1 MKGLIFMQCVC
12 ARRKGFHVFSSD
24 LSILHGPCMPQF
36 LQPETLADVFE
47 ASANAYPD
55 HTCLIDGSQ
64 RLTYRQVNE
73 QADVMAHHLLAT
85 GAAPGDIIG
94 LWLARG
100 SRLLIAQLAITKAG
114 AAWLPFDADA
124 PAERVVVCLEDAA
137 ARGIISDQP
146 LRMPVMVADFT
157 HWQPA
162 QLSNPPQRALLSRQG
177 VLPSDPAYVIYTSG
191 STGKP
196 KGIVIRHENICPFLR
211 SENHVLGV
219 AHFDLVYQGFS
230 VAFDMSF
237 EEIWISWLVGASLWL
252 APKALVADP
261 VALPQALQGA
271 GVTVLHAVP
280 TLLALFADVPA
291 SLRIINM
298 GGEMCP
304 DALVARLNN
313 GHVRLF
319 NTYGPTEATVSATLE
334 QLALDR
340 TVTIGTPLPNYGL
353 AVVNEQLGLLPI
365 NEVGELCIFGPGVA
379 YGYLGR
385 PDLTAEK
392 FMPNPFSEQEG
403 NERLYRTGD
412 LARIL
417 PGGSIECLGRAD
429 DQVKI
434 RGFRVE
440 LGEIEAAL
448 SEQTGVATAAVL
460 VRQVGDLDHLVA
472 WVVAEPGGDKRLLS
486 AGALREIL
494 RTRLPD
500 YMIPTYFEF
509 VDQVPRLISG
519 KIDRKALAQ
528 TPLKNLHDAP
538 SEQSDQP
545 RTTAQQALFGV
556 LHSLFPGQPIRL
568 QADFFSDMGGHSLLA
583 ARLVSRIRALP
594 DYAGLTVQNV
604 YQSRTVEGIASCM
617 QQPDARHAG
626 QSQTSFTVS
635 PNNTWRRRLA
645 CGIAQF
651 ACVPFL
657 ITLSIMQWLAPFFTY
672 HNLTGEMYDNTWHAI
687 GMSFVVFVLVYL
699 LSFLLAILG
708 RQLLTA
714 GMKPGRYPLWGWT
727 FFRWWLSDR
736 LSNVAPL
743 YLIAGTRIYAAYLRC
758 MGARIG
764 SEVMLSSMTVRVPSL
779 LTIESG
785 ASIGADVHIE
795 NARVENGE
803 LVLGATLI
811 GRDAYVGSYCVL
823 EGNTAIAQEGRL
835 NGLSSLYDGQQ
846 IGRAEVWEG
855 SPSRRIATAYRS
867 GLPTRPS
874 PGAVRIAFEWL
885 FFCCG
890 SLFIALLFFTP
901 LFPTF
906 IFIDLVDPNFDYG
919 NFLLSGLKYFV
930 IAVPASFVLI
940 LFTALLS
947 ALVRWLA
954 LPKMQPGRYSVYSS
968 LYYRKWLINQI
979 QAASLHT
986 LHGVYATV
994 FASSWY
1000 RLLGARIGK
1009 NAEISTIMGAA
1020 PNMLTLGDDAFI
1032 ADAVMLGDDEV
1043 DGGWMT
1049 IRNTMIGHRSFI
1061 GNGAYVPDGT
1071 VVAPNVLIGVQT
1083 RAPDSAQMKPG
1094 DTWFGSPPI
1103 ILPAREMQS
1112 QFDERSTFRPT
1123 PARRAGRALVESLR
1137 IVLPMAFTICSGYLI
1152 VYDVV
1157 RYETMVSLVQSLPS
1171 LIRDGLLYGV
1181 GSFVLVVLLK
1191 WLLLGRYRP
1200 RSAPMWSLYVWVSE
1214 AVTNVYESM
1223 AVSNFL
1229 NYLRGTVFLPFLMR
1243 LLGVRIGK
1251 GVYLDTTDIT
1261 EFDCVQIGDHAELNG
1276 LSGPQTHLFE
1286 DRIMKIGQVQI
1297 GRGVNLRARSTVLYD
1312 ASIGQGA
1319 RIGPLSTVMKGESI
1333 AANTSWIG
1341 SPVQNWQ
1348 SHRADAQMDPA
1359 PVTEAQPVVPVQAM
1373 I

>member
-1 MKGLIFMQCVC
+1 M
-12 ARRKGFHVFSSD
+12 FSSE
-24 LSILHGPCMPQF
+24 LSIVRGPCVPQF
-36 LQPETLADVFE
+36 LQPEILPDIFE
-47 ASANAYPD
+47 ATAATYPE
-55 HTCLIDGSQ
+55 HTCLIDGFL
-64 RLTYRQVNE
+64 RLTYRQVN
-73 QADVMAHHLLAT
+73 QAADLMAHHLIAS
-85 GAAPGDIIG
+85 GVAPGDIIG
-94 LWLARG
+94 LWLPRG
-100 SRLLIAQLAITKAG
+100 SQLLIAQLAITKAG
-114 AAWLPFDADA
+114 AAWLPFDADT
-124 PAERVVVCLEDAA
+124 PIDRVVVCLQDAQ
-137 ARGIISDQP
+137 ARGIVCDHAADSLAISAQPFTVWQPGQLTLAAEGP
-146 LRMPVMVADFT
+146 LR
-157 HWQPA
+157 
-162 QLSNPPQRALLSRQG
+162 RRQG

-211 SENHVLGV
+211 SENEILGV

-237 EEIWISWLVGASLWL
+237 EEIWISWLAGASLWI
-252 APKALVADP
+252 APKLLVADP
-261 VALPQALQGA
+261 LALPTALQKA

-280 TLLALFADVPA
+280 TLLALFTEVPA

-304 DALVARLNN
+304 DALVAKLDNRRI
-313 GHVRLF
+313 RLF

-334 QLALDR
+334 QLAIDKP
-340 TVTIGTPLPNYGL
+340 VTIGTPLPNYGL
-353 AVVNEQLGLLPI
+353 AVINEERQLVPVG
-365 NEVGELCIFGPGVA
+365 EVGELCIFGPGVA
-379 YGYLGR
+379 HGYLGR

-392 FMPNPFSEQEG
+392 FLPNPFAEQDTEL
-403 NERLYRTGD
+403 RLYRTGD
-412 LARIL
+412 LARIQ
-417 PGGSIECLGRAD
+417 PGGVIECLGRVD

-448 SEQTGVATAAVL
+448 SEQAGVATAAVL
-460 VRQVGDLDHLVA
+460 VRKINEMDQLVA
-472 WVVAEPGGDKRLLS
+472 WIVTE
-486 AGALREIL
+486 AGSPHPLPAPATLRDIL
-494 RTRLPD
+494 KTRLPA
-500 YMIPTYFEF
+500 YMIPAYFEF
-509 VDQVPRLISG
+509 TESVPRLISG

-528 TPLKNLHDAP
+528 MPINKQADSSGQA
-538 SEQSDQP
+538 SDEP
-545 RTTAQQALFGV
+545 ENEAQETLFGV
-556 LHSLFPGQPIRL
+556 LKALFPGQGIRL
-568 QADFFSDMGGHSLLA
+568 DADLFSDMGGHSLLA
-583 ARLVSRIRALP
+583 ARLVSQIRNVP
-594 DYAGLTVQNV
+594 RYAGLTVQNV
-604 YQSRTVEGIASCM
+604 YQRRSIRAIAECM
-617 QQPDARHAG
+617 QQLDRLQQAEGETQPLFEPSA
-626 QSQTSFTVS
+626 
-635 PNNTWRRRLA
+635 NNTWSRRLA
-645 CGIAQF
+645 CGLAQF
-651 ACVPFL
+651 VSVPFL

-672 HNLTGEMYDNTWHAI
+672 HNLTGEIYDSAWHAI
-687 GMSFVVFVLVYL
+687 GMSFVVFIAVYL

-714 GMKPGRYPLWGWT
+714 GMKPGRYPLWGVT

-743 YLIAGTRIYAAYLRC
+743 YLIAGTRIYASYLRC

-764 SEVMLSSMTVRVPSL
+764 REAMLSSMSVRMPSL
-779 LTIESG
+779 LTIEEG

-803 LVLGATLI
+803 LVLGTVTI
-811 GRDAYVGSYCVL
+811 GRNAYVGSYCIL
-823 EGNTAIAQEGRL
+823 EGNTAIEEDGRL
-835 NGLSSLYDGQQ
+835 NGLSSLYDGQR
-846 IGRAEVWEG
+846 IGAAEVWEG
-855 SPSRRIATAYRS
+855 SPSRKMAGDYRS
-867 GLPTRPS
+867 ELPPRPM
-874 PGAVRIAFEWL
+874 PGRRRIAFEWL
-885 FFCCG
+885 FYSLG

-906 IFIDLVDPNFDYG
+906 IFIDMVDPNFDYD
-919 NFLLSGLKYFV
+919 NFLLSGLKYFC

-994 FASSWY
+994 FAASWY

-1020 PNMLTLGDDAFI
+1020 PNMLTLGDDSFI

-1049 IRNTMIGHRSFI
+1049 IRNTFIGHRSFV

-1083 RAPDSAQMKPG
+1083 RAPESEQMKPG

-1103 ILPAREMQS
+1103 LLPAREMITR
-1112 QFDERSTFRPT
+1112 FDEQTTFRPT
-1123 PARRAGRALVESLR
+1123 PRRRMGRALVESLR
-1137 IVLPMAFTICSGYLI
+1137 IVLPMAFTICAGYLI
-1152 VYDVV
+1152 VYDII
-1157 RYETMVSLVQSLPS
+1157 RYESMASTVQSLPS
-1171 LIRDGLLYGV
+1171 LIYDGLLYGV
-1181 GSFVLVVLLK
+1181 SSFVLVVLLK
-1191 WLLLGRYRP
+1191 WLLLQRYRP
-1200 RSAPMWSLYVWVSE
+1200 TAAPMWSLYVWVSE

-1243 LLGVRIGK
+1243 LLGVQIGR

-1261 EFDCVQIGDHAELNG
+1261 EFDCVHIGDDAVLNG

-1286 DRIMKIGQVQI
+1286 DRVMKIGNVFIDQ
-1297 GRGVNLRARSTVLYD
+1297 GVNLRARSTVLYD
-1312 ASIGQGA
+1312 TRVGRGA
-1319 RIGPLSTVMKGESI
+1319 LIGPLTTVMKGETI
-1333 AANTSWIG
+1333 PANSSWIG
-1341 SPVQNWQ
+1341 SPAQNWHQ
-1348 SHRADAQMDPA
+1348 HRHHAASA
-1359 PVTEAQPVVPVQAM
+1359 GRPVQDKNKGDAPAEAEM
-1373 I
+1373 T